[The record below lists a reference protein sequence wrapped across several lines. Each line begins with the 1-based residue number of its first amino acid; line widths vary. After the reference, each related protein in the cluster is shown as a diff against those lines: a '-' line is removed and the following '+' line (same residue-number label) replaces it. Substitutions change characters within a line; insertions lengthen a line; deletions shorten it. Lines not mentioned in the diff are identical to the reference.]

1 MRKTMKALA
10 LTICATALSG
20 ALAGCEA
27 DKAMETDEYP
37 VETVYVYSP
46 DGTLLDKGACEGGP
60 WSYSCPVISVKVNG
74 KKYKTSWANVVFVEE

>member
-10 LTICATALSG
+10 LTICATALCG

-27 DKAMETDEYP
+27 DKAMGIDEYP
-37 VETVYVYSP
+37 ARTVYVYSP
-46 DGTLLDKGACEGGP
+46 DGTLPDKGAYEGGS
-60 WSYSCPVISVKVNG
+60 WSCDWPVISVKVNG

>member
-1 MRKTMKALA
+1 MRNVLKALT
-10 LTICATALSG
+10 LTIGAVALCG

-27 DKAMETDEYP
+27 DKAMETDEDP

-46 DGTLLDKGACEGGP
+46 DGALLDKGVCEGGS
-60 WSYSCPVISVKVNG
+60 WSYDRPVISVKVNG

>member
-37 VETVYVYSP
+37 VETVYAYSP
-46 DGTLLDKGACEGGP
+46 DGTLLDKGACEGGS

>member
-46 DGTLLDKGACEGGP
+46 DGTLLDKGACEGSS

>member
-1 MRKTMKALA
+1 MRKTLKALA
-10 LTICATALSG
+10 LTICATALCG

-27 DKAMETDEYP
+27 DKDMGIDEYP

-46 DGTLLDKGACEGGP
+46 DGTLLDKGAYESGS
-60 WSYSCPVISVKVNG
+60 WSYNCPVVSVKVNG

>member
-1 MRKTMKALA
+1 MRKTLKALA
-10 LTICATALSG
+10 LTICATALCG

-27 DKAMETDEYP
+27 DKAMETDEDP

-46 DGTLLDKGACEGGP
+46 DGTLLDKGVCEGGS

>member
-10 LTICATALSG
+10 LTICATALCG

-27 DKAMETDEYP
+27 DKAMGIDEYP
-37 VETVYVYSP
+37 ARTVYVYSP
-46 DGTLLDKGACEGGP
+46 DGTLLDKGAYEGG
-60 WSYSCPVISVKVNG
+60 SRSCDWPVISVKVNG